1 MAWTSEQV
9 CNGLVAYT
17 CDMICQLG
25 VSVLWHAHV
34 QGKGKSCGTHMWHV
48 NWVFPSERDLKRSQL
63 MPSKVHLGF
72 NANKY
77 IKRNL
82 SKTCGSGPLHMHG
95 RYESK
100 LGVSGPSVWRSSF
113 KTEKYC
119 NWTGSRPE
127 KTRHSACSYE
137 FFDLSKAHSLWAQ
150 NLVTIFIDWFIM
162 MTIGRFIKWKNMQ
175 SIEGIKQLWSCIIY
189 PKIVKNK

>member
-1 MAWTSEQV
+1 MSS
-9 CNGLVAYT
+9 AYT
-17 CDMICQLG
+17 SL
-25 VSVLWHAHV
+25 SSKSWHMSSGSLIESSNMFDCFCLH
-34 QGKGKSCGTHMWHV
+34 Q
-48 NWVFPSERDLKRSQL
+48 
-63 MPSKVHLGF
+63 
-72 NANKY
+72 
-77 IKRNL
+77 L
-82 SKTCGSGPLHMHG
+82 SKIYTYTCGSGPLHMHG

-127 KTRHSACSYE
+127 KSRHSACSYE

-162 MTIGRFIKWKNMQ
+162 MTIERFIKWKNMQ